1 MHGEKDAKYTLQ
13 IIFSTILFT
22 LCLVAEIYAAINFP
36 TQYIFVGVFA
46 VLLILFIYWT
56 LQSLFSLRRMQQKR
70 REEEYSNII
79 KSEKASYLLLK
90 KYFEQIDKKLDL
102 LMISSKVPIDEIVN
116 VQKAVGKIIMKR
128 NRENTE
134 AMMNSNDLVFEKLD
148 EIISSMESNNDKV
161 LEGNKNNFSENISQV
176 ILKQSEISNEMKEME
191 LRLNQAIMQ
200 LQQTINGKQ
209 VNLTTRVEIPQMPAA
224 MMPVQMAAPA
234 EQTPEEQV
242 PAIQPME
249 MQEPPV
255 AEEPGLEE
263 EPVLVEEPVLAE
275 EPILVDEAPEPE
287 EIPIVDN
294 TSDPNKKMEPDE
306 IEALLASLTADQPA
320 DQSPEEELEE
330 ASLEVSLENNKDEEL
345 IEDIFVDDFAA
356 EEVSAEETAPAL
368 DLSDPN
374 KKMDPDDI
382 AALIASMGV
391 DTPETSDTIATDEP
405 ELEDNLRE
413 EAEAPKAEAV
423 EAEAP
428 EEETPPMPDLSDPN
442 KVMSPE
448 EIAALIAN
456 M

>member
-1 MHGEKDAKYTLQ
+1 M
-13 IIFSTILFT
+13 
-22 LCLVAEIYAAINFP
+22 
-36 TQYIFVGVFA
+36 
-46 VLLILFIYWT
+46 
-56 LQSLFSLRRMQQKR
+56 
-70 REEEYSNII
+70 
-79 KSEKASYLLLK
+79 
-90 KYFEQIDKKLDL
+90 
-102 LMISSKVPIDEIVN
+102 
-116 VQKAVGKIIMKR
+116 
-128 NRENTE
+128 
-134 AMMNSNDLVFEKLD
+134 
-148 EIISSMESNNDKV
+148 
-161 LEGNKNNFSENISQV
+161 
-176 ILKQSEISNEMKEME
+176 
-191 LRLNQAIMQ
+191 
-200 LQQTINGKQ
+200 
-209 VNLTTRVEIPQMPAA
+209 
-224 MMPVQMAAPA
+224 
-234 EQTPEEQV
+234 
-242 PAIQPME
+242 
-249 MQEPPV
+249 
-255 AEEPGLEE
+255 
-263 EPVLVEEPVLAE
+263 
-275 EPILVDEAPEPE
+275 
-287 EIPIVDN
+287 DN